1 MSKKVPYSC
10 DELEGKD
17 LLECRDFTPSGT
29 TDKRGAYK
37 AKQKE
42 CKDLADAGDEKGYK
56 AAGCKRE
63 GHIMVP
69 EGRGALRYGYPE
81 PRKPDWKPAAEVKEL
96 YPAGKPYV
104 ERLTAIDPFET
115 PLTAR
120 TQSQFLFSEETRLR
134 AEKAQRRKKAND
146 RMIEALKKEAQREVE
161 EGSGLPQV
169 PLVPGKE
176 MGWLEQ
182 LIREEKDP
190 GVRKELRR
198 RRRSLQK
205 RLKGRRKTVEAD
217 PERMRRG
224 TGMQLPAVAYDAG
237 LLKALGKQLG
247 GPIAFEP
254 TGFGDVNSTNPKSPI
269 GILGPTGQVRPGGK
283 RIETLSSGG
292 KTVEIRELLRRFML
306 KLSHQPGL
314 VRALT
319 RPGEGRGQQ
328 AAARAMRKWL
338 LQNPGPE
345 VVVGLSGGK
354 VVRIPWSKL
363 QHSIVSPKADKRGP
377 PDYKRLRNLTIE
389 DLPEASSYI
398 PKKKRRGRRLRK
410 LRKARTNPM
419 TTYFINPEDYT
430 NLEPGD
436 YVELP
441 SRPGKVV
448 YKNSKGELKVTT
460 ESRAIAWKEYGA
472 VAKEMKPLAK
482 VLRKDED
489 VEVKLKRSRINRKEP
504 HMARR
509 KKSFDPLGEL
519 MKEFGPTARRGKKIR
534 SGAPKRGGGYSVGP
548 FGARS
553 SIPINR
559 RNPKK
564 RKSRKS
570 RKPSEWNVLF
580 GKISRRASEIQHR
593 KGCSYKKAF
602 DDARYEIAPNYHAKA
617 ARRNK
622 GPQWEQDL
630 GPYLDDRRYVPAN
643 RRNPKRAGKILTA
656 RFPAECA
663 VCGREFQSGV
673 SQIADSGHRGPRGG
687 KKYAHVECI

>member
-1 MSKKVPYSC
+1 MSKKIPYSC

-29 TDKRGAYK
+29 TDNRRKYK

-42 CKDLADAGDEKGYK
+42 CKDLADAGDVEGYK
-56 AAGCKRE
+56 EADCKRE

-69 EGRGALRYGYPE
+69 EGRGALRYGYPQSRT
-81 PRKPDWKPAAEVKEL
+81 PSRS
-96 YPAGKPYV
+96 GKPYV
-104 ERLTAIDPFET
+104 ERLQDLET

-120 TQSQFLFSEETRLR
+120 TQSQFLFDEETQRRAERSEEG
-134 AEKAQRRKKAND
+134 RRAND
-146 RMIEALKKEAQREVE
+146 RMIEALLKESQREE
-161 EGSGLPQV
+161 KEGSGLRQV
-169 PLVPGKE
+169 TLVPGEE
-176 MGWLEQ
+176 MAWLEQ
-182 LIREEKDP
+182 AIRDEKDA
-190 GVRKELRR
+190 GVKKELSK
-198 RRRSLQK
+198 RRRSLQG

-217 PERMRRG
+217 PERMLRG
-224 TGMQLPAVAYDAG
+224 TGIQLPDVAYDSG

-254 TGFGDVNSTNPKSPI
+254 TGFGDVNSANPKSPI

-292 KTVEIRELLRRFML
+292 KTVEVRELLRRFIL
-306 KLSHQPGL
+306 KLSQQPGL
-314 VRALT
+314 VRELT
-319 RPGEGRGQQ
+319 RSGEGKGQL
-328 AAARAMRKWL
+328 AAARAMRRWL
-338 LQNPGPE
+338 LQNPGSE

-389 DLPEASSYI
+389 DLPKASSYT
-398 PKKKRRGRRLRK
+398 PRRKRRGRRLRK

-419 TTYFINPEDYT
+419 ATYVLNPDDFT
-430 NLEPGD
+430 HLEPGQ
-436 YVELP
+436 YEILP
-441 SRPGKVV
+441 SQPGKVV
-448 YKNSKGELKVTT
+448 YKNSKGQLKVTT
-460 ESRAIAWKEYGA
+460 KSRAIAWQEYGT

-482 VLRKDED
+482 VLREQED
-489 VEVKLKRSRINRKEP
+489 AGVKLTRSRTNRKEP
-504 HMARR
+504 SMARR

-519 MKEFGPTARRGKKIR
+519 MKEFGPTARTGKKIKR
-534 SGAPKRGGGYSVGP
+534 GSPKRGGGYSVGP

-564 RKSRKS
+564 RKSRK

-580 GKISRRASEIQHR
+580 GEISRRASQIQAR
-593 KGCSYKKAF
+593 KGCSYKRAF
-602 DDARYEIAPNYHAKA
+602 DEARNQVAPGYHGGK
-617 ARRNK
+617 ARRNSH

-630 GPYLDDRRYVPAN
+630 GPYLDDHRYVPAN

-663 VCGREFQSGV
+663 VCGEEFQSGV
-673 SQIADSGHRGPRGG
+673 SKIADSGHRGPRGG